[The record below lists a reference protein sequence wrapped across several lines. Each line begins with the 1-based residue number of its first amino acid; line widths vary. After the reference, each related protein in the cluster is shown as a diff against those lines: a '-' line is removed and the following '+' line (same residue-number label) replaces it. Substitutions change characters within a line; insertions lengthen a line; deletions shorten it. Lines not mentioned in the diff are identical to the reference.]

1 MGAGRHLY
9 ADGKEV
15 EVPSIKGGSPP
26 RRFTRH
32 CAGLGTPSKDKD
44 ALGEGEHDE
53 LVRKLNPLWVMV
65 SCGYMVSWTS
75 IGSLISYFKARQGA
89 KFYVR
94 LYCSFY
100 LPGLPISLLQQRYD
114 AAFDARLG
122 SSRSFLLRLTFG
134 LSCKA
139 CLLLLIPGVPR
150 HVPIERVPSVML
162 LIMATIGAWASRSRL
177 ARFARRRPRFA
188 RAPLF
193 SPARALFFSRGETQ
207 KTLLA
212 DARALSRAP
221 RVCGTFS
228 WLCHGTRRSS
238 AHVPAELDR
247 ACRPASARP
256 SSTPCS
262 SSQCSPR
269 LQGRRPLHTIFYYCT
284 ACAARARARDAGA
297 RDPERALP
305 PPLTPARAARAL
317 RSPRA
322 AAVVARRRSSSAWAS
337 PRGSSRRRPPRARAR
352 AGRGGAAASSPRP
365 RPRGSTRPRA
375 ARTTPASTRSSRR
388 RCSTAPT
395 RAASQEDERACVARA
410 RALATPPPPP
420 PPCFPLPPARAASPA
435 SRRALSHRPARLRA
449 RALLLSRRALSSYVE
464 RLIRP
469 CRLALFLNIW
479 SSIFTA
485 AFFAY
490 VQPQSD
496 FDIEELLYFIRLFS
510 DLLGRPLARMVRPS
524 WAREPNQLVWI
535 ACGRLSLMAVF
546 FLYIAGGHGGWFPQS
561 DVFITLVTCVF
572 SVASG
577 YLAVLSYEYAAA
589 AGETKAAQAYAGT
602 RMNTAFQ
609 IATFT
614 SVVAGVAV
622 SSLNILQPPK
632 AGGGANGGGSAS

>member
-1 MGAGRHLY
+1 MAPQFFLQPPVLFLHLLS
-9 ADGKEV
+9 GV
-15 EVPSIKGGSPP
+15 
-26 RRFTRH
+26 
-32 CAGLGTPSKDKD
+32 
-44 ALGEGEHDE
+44 
-53 LVRKLNPLWVMV
+53 
-65 SCGYMVSWTS
+65 
-75 IGSLISYFKARQGA
+75 
-89 KFYVR
+89 
-94 LYCSFY
+94 
-100 LPGLPISLLQQRYD
+100 
-114 AAFDARLG
+114 
-122 SSRSFLLRLTFG
+122 LLRALW
-134 LSCKA
+134 LSA
-139 CLLLLIPGVPR
+139 SPLLPLIP
-150 HVPIERVPSVML
+150 
-162 LIMATIGAWASRSRL
+162 
-177 ARFARRRPRFA
+177 
-188 RAPLF
+188 
-193 SPARALFFSRGETQ
+193 
-207 KTLLA
+207 
-212 DARALSRAP
+212 
-221 RVCGTFS
+221 
-228 WLCHGTRRSS
+228 
-238 AHVPAELDR
+238 
-247 ACRPASARP
+247 
-256 SSTPCS
+256 
-262 SSQCSPR
+262 
-269 LQGRRPLHTIFYYCT
+269 
-284 ACAARARARDAGA
+284 
-297 RDPERALP
+297 
-305 PPLTPARAARAL
+305 
-317 RSPRA
+317 
-322 AAVVARRRSSSAWAS
+322 
-337 PRGSSRRRPPRARAR
+337 
-352 AGRGGAAASSPRP
+352 
-365 RPRGSTRPRA
+365 
-375 ARTTPASTRSSRR
+375 
-388 RCSTAPT
+388 
-395 RAASQEDERACVARA
+395 
-410 RALATPPPPP
+410 
-420 PPCFPLPPARAASPA
+420 PPARAASPA